1 MPFISL
7 TFGEDSVFCCA
18 GSIYE
23 FIGPSLSSASNLF
36 INYIVFQAR
45 ESAPFPPDRVY
56 KAASAL
62 TLA

>member
-7 TFGEDSVFCCA
+7 TFGEDSVSCCA

-36 INYIVFQAR
+36 INYIVFQAGHLHP
-45 ESAPFPPDRVY
+45 SPDRFY